1 MGSTPA
7 EQNHARNVAHM
18 GKGATW
24 EIAEHV
30 ANLLQRDRDIS
41 QSHSAEDIEWYQDS
55 STFVSLFDDPSLNE
69 DDKKAQTWMSK
80 FAYNEIWLKV
90 VSKSNSLTISLLDNG
105 SKIVHCICQTPESG
119 RIMKV
124 GVRCSCVY

>member
-7 EQNHARNVAHM
+7 EQNHASNVAHM

-24 EIAEHV
+24 EIAEHE
-30 ANLLQRDRDIS
+30 ANLLQRNRDIS

-69 DDKKAQTWMSK
+69 DDKKARTWMSK

-105 SKIVHCICQTPESG
+105 TKLSIA
-119 RIMKV
+119 
-124 GVRCSCVY
+124 